1 MKYLFFALLVFYS
14 LQSLSQ
20 VPEDALRLS
29 WTAPSGT
36 ARQQAIGGAMGS
48 LGGEISSMFVNPAGL
63 GFYRRGEMVVS
74 PGFRFQKDKSDYLGT
89 FTTGNTVSNFSI
101 GTSGFVF
108 AIPSNN
114 PGSGGAIS
122 IAVNSTTNFGANT
135 FYKGQNDY
143 SSFSEQYAEEFA
155 SSGLAIG
162 DGINNQSLS
171 YGTRM
176 ALYTYLID
184 TATIG
189 GVTQVIGQPQKVLNA
204 QGILNQANNTTT
216 KGGITE
222 IAVGGGGNIGSKW
235 MLGFTIGVPIV
246 SFTRDLSFTETDG
259 SGNTDNDFASAVYT
273 EHFTTKGAGV
283 NGKLGIIF
291 TPVSSWRIG
300 FAVHT
305 PTFYALTDNTS
316 ASMQTNTENYAHEIS
331 INSETLDQN
340 TGAGNLKYNL
350 QSAWKML
357 LSGSYLFGG
366 GAENVKS
373 QKGFITGD
381 IEYVANRSA
390 RFTSPQDDN
399 GYDLYLAGYFDG
411 VNNTIKN
418 YYQNNF
424 NFRLGGELKFNI
436 LAARAGV
443 SYSTNPYQ
451 QGALKASRLFLS
463 GGIGY
468 RNKGIFIDLT
478 YVQGFT
484 RDVNFPY
491 RLADKANVYA
501 EVKQTSGTAILTFG
515 FKF

>member
-20 VPEDALRLS
+20 VPEDALRQS

-74 PGFRFQKDKSDYLGT
+74 PGFRFEKDKSDYLGT
-89 FTTGNTVSNFSI
+89 FTTGNTASSFNI

-108 AIPSNN
+108 AIPGNS
-114 PGSGGAIS
+114 PTSGGAIS
-122 IAVNSTTNFGANT
+122 IGVNSTTNFGSNT
-135 FYKGQNDY
+135 YYKGQNNY

-155 SSGLAIG
+155 NSGLGIEE
-162 DGINNQSLS
+162 GINNQSLS

-204 QGILNQANNTTT
+204 QGILNQENNSTS

-222 IAVGGGGNIGSKW
+222 IALGIGGTVSSKL
-235 MLGFTIGVPIV
+235 MLGVTIGVPIV
-246 SFTRDLSFTETDG
+246 NYTRDLSFTETDAT
-259 SGNTDNDFASAVYT
+259 GNNDNDFASAVYT
-273 EHFTTKGAGV
+273 EHFTTKGVGV
-283 NGKLGIIF
+283 NAKLGIIY

-300 FAVHT
+300 FALHT
-305 PTFYALTDNTS
+305 PTFYSLTDAIS
-316 ASMQTNTENYAHEIS
+316 ATMQTNTENYAHEIS
-331 INSETLDQN
+331 VTSDDLDQN
-340 TGAGNLKYNL
+340 TGSGNLKYDL

-357 LSGSYLFGG
+357 LSASYLFGAG
-366 GAENVKS
+366 SENVKS

-381 IEYVANRSA
+381 VEYVLNRDA
-390 RFTSPQDDN
+390 RFNSPQDDE
-399 GYDLYLAGYFDG
+399 GYDIYPPGYFDA

-436 LAARAGV
+436 LAARAGI
-443 SYSTNPYQ
+443 SYSTDPYQ
-451 QGALKASRLFLS
+451 QDALKASRLFLS

-468 RNKGIFIDLT
+468 RNKGIFVDLT

-501 EVKQTSGTAILTFG
+501 EVKQVTGTAILTFG